1 MYLSE
6 SSCGSVGGSR
16 VWDCERDR
24 GSGGVFGGSLA
35 GVGMIGVGVG
45 GFGGSTAGVGGGGV
59 RVTAVRC
66 RVDGL
71 LEALRS
77 RARRAASRVSGIDS
91 ASRVAELLR
100 DDRVLE
106 TFRFLAIA
114 VDSRR
119 GRLLRTGS
127 SYALGINAVSS
138 LGGCSDLGGVGGIT
152 GTSLATD
159 AGLAGSV
166 SIEAD
171 RCRRILLSRAGF
183 PLITICSEVNE
194 GERDFWAR

>member
-1 MYLSE
+1 M
-6 SSCGSVGGSR
+6 GGSR

-24 GSGGVFGGSLA
+24 CSGSGGSLA
-35 GVGMIGVGVG
+35 GAGVGVGVG
-45 GFGGSTAGVGGGGV
+45 GFGGSTGGGGGGV
-59 RVTAVRC
+59 GVTGDRC
-66 RVDGL
+66 RADGL

-77 RARRAASRVSGIDS
+77 RARRAASSESGTDS

-100 DDRVLE
+100 DDRVLD

-114 VDSRR
+114 VDSRTAL

-138 LGGCSDLGGVGGIT
+138 LGGGSGLGGVGGT
-152 GTSLATD
+152 AGTSFTAD
-159 AGLAGSV
+159 GGLAGSV

-171 RCRRILLSRAGF
+171 R
-183 PLITICSEVNE
+183 
-194 GERDFWAR
+194 

>member
-24 GSGGVFGGSLA
+24 GSGGVFGASLA
-35 GVGMIGVGVG
+35 GVGIGVGVG
-45 GFGGSTAGVGGGGV
+45 GFGGSTAGGGGGGGV

-127 SYALGINAVSS
+127 S
-138 LGGCSDLGGVGGIT
+138 
-152 GTSLATD
+152 
-159 AGLAGSV
+159 
-166 SIEAD
+166 
-171 RCRRILLSRAGF
+171 
-183 PLITICSEVNE
+183 
-194 GERDFWAR
+194 

>member
-1 MYLSE
+1 MYLRD
-6 SSCGSVGGSR
+6 SSCGSMTGSR
-16 VWDCERDR
+16 DWDCERDR
-24 GSGGVFGGSLA
+24 CSTGFDVGGSLA
-35 GVGMIGVGVG
+35 GVGVG
-45 GFGGSTAGVGGGGV
+45 GFGGSTAGGGGGV
-59 RVTAVRC
+59 GVTGVFC
-66 RVDGL
+66 RADGL

-77 RARRAASRVSGIDS
+77 RARRAASRESVTDS
-91 ASRVAELLR
+91 ASRVAKPLR
-100 DDRVLE
+100 EDRVLE

-114 VDSRR
+114 DDSRR

-138 LGGCSDLGGVGGIT
+138 LGGGSGLGGVGATT

-159 AGLAGSV
+159 GGLAGSV

-183 PLITICSEVNE
+183 PFITS
-194 GERDFWAR
+194 